1 MSGPPTLAA
10 ALAEVAGPHPHRPAV
25 VVGDRTLTYA
35 ELLRRAERLAAGLT
49 GRAATVA
56 RCAADVAV
64 TVVAATIAD
73 VPLLVG
79 DARAADDERDRA
91 RSLFRADRLVTG
103 DGDRLTVGR
112 LTVEALTVA
121 GSAGLDGADGSAAG
135 AAGRPGVP
143 RDGGPP
149 AHPGGDGPAG
159 LGLSTS
165 GSEGWPKCVERPWP
179 AVTANARA
187 FAAALELSPG
197 EVVAC
202 TTPPHHS
209 YALCGGILTTLLAGG
224 TYVALDQRP
233 GPRTV
238 ADAVDGHRVAVLL
251 SVPLLYRWFSTA
263 GLATRHRP
271 RLCVSAGAPLPPEDR
286 RRWAESVGWRIGEH
300 YGTSEH
306 GMLTLDTESV
316 AGSVGRP
323 VAGVTLTVDPVPGPG
338 DVLVACAGPATRVHH
353 AGPPADRAG
362 DTSRPAGDGPQPT
375 GDVGRLDAD
384 GRLHLLGRRGGTLNV
399 AGNKV
404 PAAEVEDALRAFPA
418 VRDCAVVGAPG
429 PDGGQE
435 VVAFA
440 ETVGELD
447 HRALYAFLHGRLAAY
462 KVPARVVVVD
472 RLPRNVNGKLLRS
485 ELLRGL
491 AAGTWR

>member
-1 MSGPPTLAA
+1 MSGPATLAD
-10 ALAEVAGPHPHRPAV
+10 ALAEVAGRSPHRPAV
-25 VVGDRTLTYA
+25 VAGDRTLTYA
-35 ELLRRAERLAAGLT
+35 ELLRRADRLAAGLT

-56 RCAADVAV
+56 RCADDVAV
-64 TVVAATIAD
+64 TVVAAAIAD

-103 DGDRLTVGR
+103 DGDRLTV
-112 LTVEALTVA
+112 A
-121 GSAGLDGADGSAAG
+121 GLAGFAGLDGFAAG
-135 AAGRPGVP
+135 DADRLAVAGHDGPGG
-143 RDGGPP
+143 D
-149 AHPGGDGPAG
+149 PGGDGPAG

-209 YALCGGILTTLLAGG
+209 YALCGGIVTTLVAGG

-286 RRWAESVGWRIGEH
+286 RRWAEAVGWRIGEH

-323 VAGVTLTVDPVPGPG
+323 VAGVTLTVDPAPGPG
-338 DVLVACAGPATRVHH
+338 DVLVSCAGPPTRVHA
-353 AGPPADRAG
+353 AGPAAG
-362 DTSRPAGDGPQPT
+362 PAGHGPQPT
-375 GDVGRLDAD
+375 GDVGRLDGD

-429 PDGGQE
+429 PGSAQE
-435 VVAFA
+435 VVAFV
-440 ETVGELD
+440 ETARELD

>member
-1 MSGPPTLAA
+1 MSGPATLAD
-10 ALAEVAGPHPHRPAV
+10 ALAEVAGRNPHRPAV
-25 VVGDRTLTYA
+25 VAGDRTLTYA
-35 ELLRRAERLAAGLT
+35 ELLRRADGLAAGLT

-103 DGDRLTVGR
+103 DGDRLTVEG
-112 LTVEALTVA
+112 LTVA
-121 GSAGLDGADGSAAG
+121 EFAGLDGSVAGDADRLAVAG
-135 AAGRPGVP
+135 H
-143 RDGGPP
+143 DGPP
-149 AHPGGDGPAG
+149 EVPAGDGPAG

-187 FAAALELSPG
+187 FAAALELAPG

-209 YALCGGILTTLLAGG
+209 YALCGGIVTTLVAGG

-286 RRWAESVGWRIGEH
+286 RRWAEAVGWRIGEH

-323 VAGVTLTVDPVPGPG
+323 VAGVTLTVDPAPGPG
-338 DVLVACAGPATRVHH
+338 DVLVSCAGPPTRVHH
-353 AGPPADRAG
+353 AGPLADRAG
-362 DTSRPAGDGPQPT
+362 DAPQPAGHGPQPT

-429 PDGGQE
+429 PGGGQE

>member
-1 MSGPPTLAA
+1 MSGPATLAD
-10 ALAEVAGPHPHRPAV
+10 ALAEVAGRNPHRPAV
-25 VVGDRTLTYA
+25 VAGDRTLTYA
-35 ELLRRAERLAAGLT
+35 ELLRRADGLAAGLT

-103 DGDRLTVGR
+103 DGDRLTVEG
-112 LTVEALTVA
+112 LTVA
-121 GSAGLDGADGSAAG
+121 GFAGLDGSVAGDADRLAAVG
-135 AAGRPGVP
+135 HH
-143 RDGGPP
+143 GPP
-149 AHPGGDGPAG
+149 EVPAGDGPAG

-187 FAAALELSPG
+187 FAAALELAPG

-209 YALCGGILTTLLAGG
+209 YALCGGIVTTLVAGG

-286 RRWAESVGWRIGEH
+286 RRWTEAVGWRIGEH

-323 VAGVTLTVDPVPGPG
+323 VAGVTLTVDPAPGPG
-338 DVLVACAGPATRVHH
+338 DVLVSCAGPPTRVHA
-353 AGPPADRAG
+353 AGPPPG
-362 DTSRPAGDGPQPT
+362 PAGHGPQPT

-429 PDGGQE
+429 PGGGQE
-435 VVAFA
+435 VVAFVEA
-440 ETVGELD
+440 ARELD

>member
-1 MSGPPTLAA
+1 MSGPPTLAD
-10 ALAEVAGPHPHRPAV
+10 ALAEVARTHPHRPAV
-25 VVGDRTLTYA
+25 VAGDRTLTYA
-35 ELLRRAERLAAGLT
+35 ELLRRAERLAPGLT

-91 RSLFRADRLVTG
+91 RSLFRADRLVTS
-103 DGDRLTVGR
+103 DADRLTV
-112 LTVEALTVA
+112 E
-121 GSAGLDGADGSAAG
+121 GLDG
-135 AAGRPGVP
+135 RP
-143 RDGGPP
+143 
-149 AHPGGDGPAG
+149 ATSGGDGPAG

-209 YALCGGILTTLLAGG
+209 YALCGGIVTTLVAGG
-224 TYVALDQRP
+224 TYVALDRQP

-251 SVPLLYRWFSTA
+251 SVPLLYRWFSAA

-286 RRWAESVGWRIGEH
+286 QRWAESVGWRIGEH

-323 VAGVTLTVDPVPGPG
+323 IAGVGLAVDPAPGPG
-338 DVLVACAGPATRVHH
+338 DVLVACAGPPARVQHT
-353 AGPPADRAG
+353 G
-362 DTSRPAGDGPQPT
+362 DTVGGPGPVGDGLQPT

-404 PAAEVEDALRAFPA
+404 PAAEVEDALRTFAA

-429 PDGGQE
+429 PGGAQE
-435 VVAFA
+435 VVAFV
-440 ETVGELD
+440 ETVRELD
-447 HRALYAFLHGRLAAY
+447 HRELYAFLHGRLAAY